1 MRLDEAKL
9 RQVLINLIGNA
20 IKFTSRGHINLGLTY
35 QPNPSPRIRFA
46 VDDTGPGIA
55 PEDRDEVFE
64 AFAQTKA
71 GRQSQEGTGLGLP
84 ISQEYVRLMGG
95 EISLE
100 SIPGEGSTFQ
110 FDIPAELTDAVEVLA
125 VEDPR
130 QVVGLADGQP
140 SYRILV
146 CEDDPDSRSLL
157 ASILEPLGFDVR
169 MAVNGRE
176 AVDLWDSWQPQLIW
190 MDMRM
195 PVMDGYE
202 ATRIIKA
209 AEKAKKTVVIALTAS
224 AFEEDRKTIL
234 EAGCDEFIRKPF
246 RENEIFDAMQRH
258 LGVEFAYE
266 DQDVVAPSEAAILG
280 SGDFDGM
287 DEEWVSRLHQ
297 AASMADREMVI
308 GIAEEVEREH
318 PVLAAT
324 LVDYARNF
332 QFEKIAA
339 VAISEG

>member
-202 ATRIIKA
+202 ATQRIKA
-209 AEKAKKTVVIALTAS
+209 QEKERDAAALQEALTPEALLAKLHREAS
-224 AFEEDRKTIL
+224 HADL
-234 EAGCDEFIRKPF
+234 ERVSDLIDEIDEIEAEHQAVAEGFRALLDEFR
-246 RENEIFDAMQRH
+246 FDRM
-258 LGVEFAYE
+258 
-266 DQDVVAPSEAAILG
+266 
-280 SGDFDGM
+280 
-287 DEEWVSRLHQ
+287 
-297 AASMADREMVI
+297 MALTDR
-308 GIAEEVEREH
+308 G
-318 PVLAAT
+318 
-324 LVDYARNF
+324 
-332 QFEKIAA
+332 
-339 VAISEG
+339 